1 MDSVFLCNRDIA
13 VASDVCNT
21 LAPNPSPLMERG
33 TDPLELIAEGRQSI
47 DAICRAS
54 KMSILELAAHV
65 CTAQNLEALARV
77 KQLHATQREMLLG
90 RLKRDALV
98 RLAEL
103 TDEVPVAGSSAK
115 H

>member
-1 MDSVFLCNRDIA
+1 M
-13 VASDVCNT
+13 
-21 LAPNPSPLMERG
+21 
-33 TDPLELIAEGRQSI
+33 IAEGRHSVE
-47 DAICRAS
+47 AVCRAS

-65 CTAQNLEALARV
+65 CTAQNLETLARV
-77 KQLHATQREMLLG
+77 KQLHAIEREMLLG
-90 RLKRDALV
+90 KLKRDALV